1 MKRAIAESSQQQQR
15 NDDDSSERPSSL
27 VNLSSNR
34 NVVTLQFTPA
44 CPVIQEANA
53 STASSLSKQ
62 QAETSFINIDQPKS
76 LIVAEKCLAHA
87 RGDAV

>member
-15 NDDDSSERPSSL
+15 NDDDSSERPTSL

-34 NVVTLQFTPA
+34 NVLTLQFTPA
-44 CPVIQEANA
+44 CPVIKEVNA
-53 STASSLSKQ
+53 STSLSKQ
-62 QAETSFINIDQPKS
+62 QAETSFINIEQPKS
-76 LIVAEKCLAHA
+76 LVVAEKCLAHA